1 MHARTQHFPQIN
13 SSSMAS
19 DDGMVPLWVL
29 KAGDGLF
36 RPLSARNCRTLELQ
50 YQAWLWQ
57 I

>member
-19 DDGMVPLWVL
+19 DDGTVPLWVL